1 MPSINVNAETHLLLK
16 QLAKKKDISMGSCVD
31 FLLSEVQKLE
41 SEAQELEKDKIA
53 LSGRLDSLLT
63 ATATTFS
70 SSQAIITSAAFQTTA
85 PEAKIHRQKQQHKR
99 RRG

>member
-63 ATATTFS
+63 AE
-70 SSQAIITSAAFQTTA
+70 AFQTTA
-85 PEAKIHRQKQQHKR
+85 LEAEIYRQKQQHKR

>member
-63 ATATTFS
+63 A
-70 SSQAIITSAAFQTTA
+70 AAFQTTA
-85 PEAKIHRQKQQHKR
+85 LEAEIYRQKQQHKR

>member
-53 LSGRLDSLLT
+53 HSGRLDSLLT
-63 ATATTFS
+63 A
-70 SSQAIITSAAFQTTA
+70 AAFQTTA
-85 PEAKIHRQKQQHKR
+85 LEAEIYRQKQQHKR

>member
-63 ATATTFS
+63 A
-70 SSQAIITSAAFQTTA
+70 AAFHTPA
-85 PEAKIHRQKQQHKR
+85 LEAEIYSQKQQHKR